1 MLASGVVY
9 FLETHVSWSSI
20 AASCALVCILSAC
33 YVVWSL
39 LHVPYDQGIPAV
51 GIPKGILGR
60 AKAVYD
66 SIAHGDVPIAEGYR
80 SVSSEPF
87 KAATE
92 ALTVAQWQHNKSGQI
107 FRVPSLMDSFSF
119 VYVIPSP
126 LIPQYNAAP
135 EERVSFTSGLE
146 HLDLTPYTLLSH
158 RFTQS
163 PLHLGAL
170 RSTLSGGREVEVLA
184 DEVATSFT
192 TSWKFPAQWTT
203 ISNLYYSLLDIITR
217 DVNRAYV
224 GAEFC
229 P

>member
-1 MLASGVVY
+1 M
-9 FLETHVSWSSI
+9 
-20 AASCALVCILSAC
+20 
-33 YVVWSL
+33 
-39 LHVPYDQGIPAV
+39 
-51 GIPKGILGR
+51 R
-60 AKAVYD
+60 
-66 SIAHGDVPIAEGYR
+66 
-80 SVSSEPF
+80 
-87 KAATE
+87 
-92 ALTVAQWQHNKSGQI
+92 QWQHNKSGQI

-192 TSWKFPAQWTT
+192 TSWKLPTEWTT
-203 ISNLYYSLLDIITR
+203 IPHLYYSLLDIITR

-224 GAEFC
+224 GPEFC
-229 P
+229 PSSLTSCAVCLLTT

>member
-1 MLASGVVY
+1 M
-9 FLETHVSWSSI
+9 
-20 AASCALVCILSAC
+20 
-33 YVVWSL
+33 
-39 LHVPYDQGIPAV
+39 
-51 GIPKGILGR
+51 
-60 AKAVYD
+60 
-66 SIAHGDVPIAEGYR
+66 
-80 SVSSEPF
+80 
-87 KAATE
+87 
-92 ALTVAQWQHNKSGQI
+92 AQWQHNKSGQI

-184 DEVATSFT
+184 DEVATSFA
-192 TSWKFPAQWTT
+192 TSWKFPTQWTT
-203 ISNLYYSLLDIITR
+203 IPNLYYSLLDIITR

-224 GAEFC
+224 GPEFC
-229 P
+229 LFQP